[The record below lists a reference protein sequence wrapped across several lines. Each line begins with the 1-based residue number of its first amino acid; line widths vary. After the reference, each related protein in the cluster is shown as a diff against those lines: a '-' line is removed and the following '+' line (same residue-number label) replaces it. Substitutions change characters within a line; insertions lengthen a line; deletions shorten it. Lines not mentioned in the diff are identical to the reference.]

1 MNGRLVIHVLAGA
14 ALTLG
19 TVPGLAQDKEAA
31 PATPPMGAP
40 PEMKMVTGMEGV
52 YDVEFKYKMDPG
64 ATEWTTA
71 PATVTI
77 TNILDGAAQRMEWKG
92 DMLGMPFHGIGFLC
106 YDRQTKRWQNT
117 WIDNMAA
124 RLSYYEGTMVNGT
137 MVLEGI
143 DMMEGQKVH
152 SRNTTSNITDS
163 GFEWKMEMSMDG
175 ESYATWA
182 TAVYT
187 KR

>member
-1 MNGRLVIHVLAGA
+1 MDRRIVFSVLASA

-19 TVPGLAQDKEAA
+19 TGPGFAQEKEAA
-31 PATPPMGAP
+31 PAMPPMGAP
-40 PEMKMVTGMEGV
+40 PEMKMVTEMEGV
-52 YDVEFKYKMDPG
+52 YDVEFKFKMDPG
-64 ATEWTTA
+64 ATEWTTS

-77 TNILDGAAQRMEWKG
+77 TNVLDGSAQRMEWKS
-92 DMLGMPFHGIGFLC
+92 DMLGMPFHGIGMLC
-106 YDRQTKRWQNT
+106 YDRQSKMWQNT
-117 WIDNMAA
+117 WVDNMAA
-124 RLSYYEGTMVNGT
+124 RLSYYEGTMQDGT
-137 MVLEGI
+137 MVLEGT

-152 SRNTTSNITDS
+152 SRNTTFNMTDS